1 MTVLQLPP
9 IWKLLA
15 KYGVF
20 LSVGV
25 PIGRLVPPQL
35 NHSLTDTIASVLGS
49 LLVAWVIIVLVYL
62 PWGEGKLTAQVV
74 GRIAIFWALLLT
86 AVPTGVL
93 IGWLI

>member
-1 MTVLQLPP
+1 
-9 IWKLLA
+9 
-15 KYGVF
+15 
-20 LSVGV
+20 
-25 PIGRLVPPQL
+25 
-35 NHSLTDTIASVLGS
+35 
-49 LLVAWVIIVLVYL
+49 LVAWVIIVLVYL